1 MRSNISRTSSARCL
15 PEGSLPRDP
24 PGTLPTPPT
33 QLLGGFFYPRLGYL
47 VSLLGDDVEEASE
60 VRSPRLQGDLATR
73 GDKSRAV
80 ADHTARHRH
89 EPWLVQARY
98 RLDRQRVGVVPDQD
112 INVGRP
118 APFGVGCGDKAGLVL
133 AGSQVDPAGEHVP
146 EEVLERPRV
155 RGRRR
160 GEICYRAAGEEY
172 AHHRADLVYG
182 DGLAPPRGGLGHALL
197 PAVTEILEPVV
208 EARTSRGAQRR
219 EPRGH
224 RERVARK

>member
-98 RLDRQRVGVVPDQD
+98 RLDRQRVGIVPDQD
-112 INVGRP
+112 IIVGHS
-118 APFGVGCGDKAGLVL
+118 APRVVGVEPSL
-133 AGSQVDPAGEHVP
+133 QVP
-146 EEVLERPRV
+146 ERLGHDPGAHVLPGEACDGQEERVLEREF
-155 RGRRR
+155 RR
-160 GEICYRAAGEEY
+160 
-172 AHHRADLVYG
+172 
-182 DGLAPPRGGLGHALL
+182 
-197 PAVTEILEPVV
+197 
-208 EARTSRGAQRR
+208 
-219 EPRGH
+219 
-224 RERVARK
+224 